1 MSDQKSL
8 PGPNGAPRRDDVVDT
23 AATPSGARR
32 SRFGAATEGWEAYN
46 SWLTRVRQP
55 GSTSRQAV
63 IAKALY
69 SVSSYRN
76 WAEKARDAFDGEEAG
91 SGNGKAGNGSSRKKE
106 G

>member
-1 MSDQKSL
+1 MCVTDQKSL
-8 PGPNGAPRRDDVVDT
+8 PGRNGAPRRDEPVNPAAPPPDV
-23 AATPSGARR
+23 RR

-46 SWLTRVRQP
+46 TWLTRVRQP

-76 WAEKARDAFDGEEAG
+76 WAEKARDAFDGPEGGAG
-91 SGNGKAGNGSSRKKE
+91 GNGLGNSRNRK
-106 G
+106 